1 MQSGVEVAESWISTA
16 IGAVQHELVWFGQWR
31 SVTKSRGGAE
41 KFWPP
46 DQLCTFFF
54 SEHYKRTE
62 ASSWNGIMKLPAKFS
77 YRAPSS
83 RDYFFGICSH
93 FSHGGEGV
101 PLRG

>member
-54 SEHYKRTE
+54 LNIINAQK
-62 ASSWNGIMKLPAKFS
+62 P
-77 YRAPSS
+77 P
-83 RDYFFGICSH
+83 
-93 FSHGGEGV
+93 HGME
-101 PLRG
+101 L

>member
-1 MQSGVEVAESWISTA
+1 
-16 IGAVQHELVWFGQWR
+16 
-31 SVTKSRGGAE
+31 VTKSRGGAE